1 MRTIV
6 YFWPVCFLLT
16 FVSAA
21 PADETFVSAVLDCK
35 SLSSADE
42 RLACY
47 DDVVD
52 AYSVNSAEP
61 AAANPTESAT
71 VDAEA
76 LFGMSPV
83 AAQRALEE
91 STGREKIDRVEATI
105 VTLTAVAPNKVAVVL
120 DNGQI
125 WRQTTASSLKLTEG
139 DDIVI
144 RRRSLG
150 SHTLQKAGAARSMK
164 VKRVE

>member
-6 YFWPVCFLLT
+6 YFWPVYFLLM
-16 FVSAA
+16 FASAA

-47 DDVVD
+47 DDVVA

-61 AAANPTESAT
+61 AANPTESAA
-71 VDAEA
+71 VNSEA

-83 AAQRALEE
+83 AAQRALEA
-91 STGREKIDRVEATI
+91 STGREQIDRVEATI

-150 SHTLQKAGAARSMK
+150 SHTLQKVGAARSMK